1 MPRSVALGDV
11 RAARVGPRGVPS
23 RRVCP
28 PTGLCMA
35 LMGTPLPKESCH
47 HILNHSQADETYI
60 SLTHLILP
68 SPRCKQTSNGNP
80 RSEFPSPPCYA
91 YIVWSVAWYT
101 SHDDARQRFRC
112 ARSLQSEYYRQ
123 EGAQDE
129 PKNKITKRIQSD
141 PLFSSKAQNES
152 QLPAP
157 GGGAEARPG
166 CAARCNES
174 LDNVTQNR
182 GNGSW
187 FQVSGVPTARLQ
199 SAN

>member
-1 MPRSVALGDV
+1 MMPGNGFAALDPCNPNIIG
-11 RAARVGPRGVPS
+11 
-23 RRVCP
+23 RRV
-28 PTGLCMA
+28 
-35 LMGTPLPKESCH
+35 
-47 HILNHSQADETYI
+47 
-60 SLTHLILP
+60 
-68 SPRCKQTSNGNP
+68 PRPN
-80 RSEFPSPPCYA
+80 
-91 YIVWSVAWYT
+91 
-101 SHDDARQRFRC
+101 
-112 ARSLQSEYYRQ
+112 
-123 EGAQDE
+123 
-129 PKNKITKRIQSD
+129 PKNKITKRTQSD
-141 PLFSSKAQNES
+141 PLFSTKAQNES